1 MTTRTRKR
9 SGGFTLVELMIVVA
23 IIGILAA
30 VAIPAFTRYV
40 KKSRTAEA
48 SGHLNKEWAGSLT
61 YYETDHMNNVG
72 GALPKQFP
80 GTTASWAN
88 SGTNCGCYTGQR
100 CPGNDTVWGNDGIW
114 LALNFSLPDAHNY
127 LPGYTSGG
135 TGTVANFT
143 AYAKGDLDCDSTLAE
158 FSRAGSVNTNGDVTG
173 SYQPYIVNE
182 LE

>member
-1 MTTRTRKR
+1 MTIRSRKR

-48 SGHLNKEWAGSLT
+48 VGHLNKEWAGSLA
-61 YYETDHMNNVG
+61 YYESDHMLANG
-72 GALPKQFP
+72 SALAKQFP
-80 GTTASWAN
+80 GTSAAWAQ
-88 SGTNCGCYTGQR
+88 TTECGCSTGQR
-100 CPGNDTVWGNDGIW
+100 CAGNSTSWGNDGVW

-127 LPGYTSGG
+127 MPGYTGSG
-135 TGTVANFT
+135 TGTSANFT

-158 FSRAGSVNTNGDVTG
+158 FSRQGNINSNGDVTG
-173 SYQPYIVNE
+173 SYQPVVKNE